1 MNKFIKQ
8 IIDYLLAL
16 ICKGLDCKKINV
28 IQSIQVQST
37 KIKLKGENTMIAQ
50 FQVDQHAIWEIGFLN
65 DDGVP
70 VKVALFEFASL
81 NPDITVEEIQ
91 QDSPD
96 NLYRL
101 KISASIPTVG
111 EIQANGKTGSGI
123 DLPISLAVTTIPDE
137 AESVS
142 SVVRI
147 EENV

>member
-1 MNKFIKQ
+1 
-8 IIDYLLAL
+8 
-16 ICKGLDCKKINV
+16 
-28 IQSIQVQST
+28 
-37 KIKLKGENTMIAQ
+37 MIAQ

-65 DDGVP
+65 DNGAP

-81 NPDITVEEIQ
+81 NPDITVE
-91 QDSPD
+91 DVTGDLAPD

-101 KISASIPTVG
+101 KISASVPTVG
-111 EIQANGKTGSGI
+111 EIQANGKTASGI